1 MSIIIFENAVLG
13 RSIWIFVSH
22 ILGLSEDIFFTL
34 FLKIL
39 MSQGL
44 GISFLM
50 ESIFMYLTESLVNLS
65 KIRKLYVKLDFQEFV
80 FQ

>member
-13 RSIWIFVSH
+13 RSIWIFVGH

-34 FLKIL
+34 FFKIL

>member
-34 FLKIL
+34 FFKIL

>member
-1 MSIIIFENAVLG
+1 
-13 RSIWIFVSH
+13 
-22 ILGLSEDIFFTL
+22 
-34 FLKIL
+34 